1 MGHLLY
7 RICQRLSPGRHAGA
21 AGSAHRAHAAG
32 SADHGVGTLAVLAG
46 LAFPLLAPALPIEPP
61 GPPAGSAPLRSA
73 SPAAERFPDLPG
85 GLDPAP
91 WGSFFTEGGA
101 TPGATR
107 SRSAAAQSIGQ
118 RTPYVGES
126 YRETLLA
133 TPLGEEILRF
143 ALEVFSP
150 TVDALGRLHV
160 SFLGRGDFVLSR
172 SDPDPPPRS
181 LDVPAFDAGAG
192 SEAARW
198 DSPLTPAPLHPAAHL
213 DGYGPL
219 TVGEF
224 LVLLAREVIAFA
236 THPLTLL
243 AAVLGAV
250 GYVVVRF
257 ALERSGRRGH
267 HRSHAHRHHHGSSR
281 HHHAHTRHGHARHGP
296 SPRA

>member
-7 RICQRLSPGRHAGA
+7 RICQRLSPGRLAGA

-160 SFLGRGDFVLSR
+160 SFLGRGDFILSR

-250 GYVVVRF
+250 HHEVGDVVASV
-257 ALERSGRRGH
+257 ATTK
-267 HRSHAHRHHHGSSR
+267 AVGSKVATLLSWL
-281 HHHAHTRHGHARHGP
+281 
-296 SPRA
+296 